1 MVYEGPL
8 KTFSGAV
15 LGCFHIDTHKAGT
28 GKTGD
33 KVENPQGGPQAD
45 RYKRSDIRPL
55 INGLK

>member
-15 LGCFHIDTHKAGT
+15 LGCFHIDIYKAGT

-33 KVENPQGGPQAD
+33 NVETPTRWAPS
-45 RYKRSDIRPL
+45 RWL
-55 INGLK
+55 